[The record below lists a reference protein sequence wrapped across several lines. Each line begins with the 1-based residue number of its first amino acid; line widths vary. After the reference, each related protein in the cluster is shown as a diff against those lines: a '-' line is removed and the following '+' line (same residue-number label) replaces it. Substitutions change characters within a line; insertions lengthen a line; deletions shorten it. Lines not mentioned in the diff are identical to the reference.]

1 MELNLRTF
9 LGRQNLLV
17 SFRPVS
23 LPTENLGSGGREI
36 PVVNPACG
44 AVAYGLRD
52 DALETP

>member
-36 PVVNPACG
+36 PVINPACG